1 MIATPRP
8 DSKTA
13 GAAPATASPSAFVSS
28 GATLAIA
35 GDRPEPSSFLKLG
48 RYTFKP
54 AQTSEEY
61 AQVHRLNYKT
71 FVRELPQHSDPG
83 SDELVDKFHDKNTYY
98 VALYDDRVVGMIS
111 GHDQAPF
118 SVADKMS
125 DKRQLTLLGPR
136 PFEVRLLAVEPEHR
150 HRYVVTGLM
159 WAIFRF
165 AELHGYT
172 HLLISGVTDKGG
184 MYEKL
189 GFLPLGPAVKS
200 GEVFYTPMWCDIR
213 RMREHVSAIEGRL
226 EKRAQS
232 APEVVVPAA
241 EPDIQ
246 PMSMMPGPAHL
257 SKKVAEAFARPMMS
271 HRGLKFAEMF
281 GGIRSRLFD
290 MTGQPAALFVGSGTL
305 ANEVVGATIGA
316 DRKLKRGLML
326 VNGEFG
332 RRLTHQAKRAG
343 LEFAQLDW
351 DWGQTW
357 DLAKVAATLDAN
369 RDINWIWAAHLES
382 STGMIN
388 NVTGLTKLAK
398 ERGVKVCLDCVS
410 AMGSVHIDLRDVH
423 LASGVSNKSLGAVA
437 GLSMVFASPAT
448 LDGVDQNHLPA
459 YLDLVESLKVPGP
472 RFTFPSPPVHALL
485 AALDEYASPE
495 AREKTF
501 SRYQQMGSY
510 IRTQLRSLGLP
521 ALVSD
526 EHAAPVVTTFNPPAG
541 LTADAFIQR
550 CLDWGFQI
558 GGESGYLRQKNWLQ
572 LATMGDVQLED
583 CRNLFDRLRVW
594 LKR

>member
-1 MIATPRP
+1 MIATTR
-8 DSKTA
+8 SELTSA
-13 GAAPATASPSAFVSS
+13 GPLL
-28 GATLAIA
+28 TLAPGDRAA
-35 GDRPEPSSFLKLG
+35 GDRAEPSSFLRLG
-48 RYTFKP
+48 RYSFKP

-83 SDELVDKFHDKNTYY
+83 TEQLVDKFHDRNTYY
-98 VALYDDRVVGMIS
+98 VAIYEGRVVGMIS
-111 GHDQAPF
+111 GHDEAPF
-118 SVADKMS
+118 SVADKMT
-125 DKRQLTLLGPR
+125 DKRHLTLLGPR

-159 WAIFRF
+159 WAIFSF
-165 AELHGYT
+165 AEKSGYS
-172 HLLISGVTDKGG
+172 HLLISGVADKTG

-226 EKRAQS
+226 EKRAQN
-232 APEVVVPAA
+232 APAVTMPDIEPEV
-241 EPDIQ
+241 Q

-257 SKKVAEAFARPMMS
+257 SKKVTEAFVRPMMS

-281 GGIRSRLFD
+281 GGIRSRLHD

-316 DRKLKRGLML
+316 DRKFKRGLML

-332 RRLTHQAKRAG
+332 RRLTHQARRAG
-343 LEFAQLDW
+343 LTFAQLDW
-351 DWGQTW
+351 DWGKMW
-357 DLAKVAATLDAN
+357 DLNHVAQTLDQN
-369 RDINWIWAAHLES
+369 PDINWIWAAHLES
-382 STGMIN
+382 STGLLN
-388 NVTGLTKLAK
+388 DVAGLTALAK
-398 ERGVKVCLDCVS
+398 KCNVKVCLDCVS
-410 AMGSVHIDLRDVH
+410 AMGSVDIDLRDVH

-437 GLSMVFASPAT
+437 GLSMVFADPAS
-448 LDGVDQNHLPA
+448 LEGVDQNEVPA

-485 AALDEYASPE
+485 AALDEYATPE
-495 AREKTF
+495 ARAKTF
-501 SRYQQMGSY
+501 GRYRRMGSF
-510 IRTQLRSLGLP
+510 IRTQLRELGLP
-521 ALVSD
+521 PLVAD
-526 EHAAPVVTTFNPPAG
+526 EFAAPVVTTFSPPAG

-583 CRNLFDRLRVW
+583 CHNLFDRLRVW

>member
-1 MIATPRP
+1 MIATKRP
-8 DSKTA
+8 ESSAT
-13 GAAPATASPSAFVSS
+13 GSLEMVAP
-28 GATLAIA
+28 
-35 GDRPEPSSFLKLG
+35 GDRPEPSSFLRLG
-48 RYTFKP
+48 RYSFKP
-54 AQTSEEY
+54 AETAEEY

-83 SDELVDKFHDKNTYY
+83 KEELVDKFHDRNTYY

-118 SVADKMS
+118 SVADKMA
-125 DKRQLTLLGPR
+125 DKRQLSLLGAR

-165 AELHGYT
+165 AENAGYS
-172 HLLISGVTDKGG
+172 HLLISGVHDKAG

-189 GFLPLGPAVKS
+189 GFLPLGPAMKS

-213 RMREHVSAIEGRL
+213 RMRDHVSAIEGRL

-232 APEVVVPAA
+232 APAVTMPEV
-241 EPDIQ
+241 EPQVQ

-257 SKKVAEAFARPMMS
+257 SKNVADAFAQPMMS
-271 HRGLKFAEMF
+271 HRGLKFLELF
-281 GGIRSRLFD
+281 HGIRTRLFD

-305 ANEVVGATIGA
+305 ANEVVGATLGA

-332 RRLTHQAKRAG
+332 RRLTHQAKRAQ
-343 LEFAQLDW
+343 LNFVQLDW
-351 DWGQTW
+351 DWGKSW
-357 DLAKVAATLDAN
+357 DLAQVAATLDKN
-369 RDINWIWAAHLES
+369 PDINWIWAVHLES
-382 STGMIN
+382 STGLLN
-388 NVTGLTKLAK
+388 NVAGLCKLAK
-398 ERGVKVCLDCVS
+398 ERGVKVNLDCVS
-410 AMGSVHIDLRDVH
+410 AMGSVDIDLREVH
-423 LASGVSNKSLGAVA
+423 LAAGVSNKSLGAVA
-437 GLSMVFASPAT
+437 GLSMVFGNPAT
-448 LDGVDQNHLPA
+448 LDGVDQSKIPA
-459 YLDLVESLKVPGP
+459 YLDLVESLKTPGP

-485 AALDEYASPE
+485 AALDEYATPE
-495 AREKTF
+495 ARAKTF
-501 SRYQQMGSY
+501 ARYREMGSY
-510 IRTQLRSLGLP
+510 IRRELMELELP
-521 ALVSD
+521 PLVGED
-526 EHAAPVVTTFNPPAG
+526 VAAPVVTTFSPPAG

-550 CLDWGFQI
+550 CLDWGYQI

-572 LATMGDVQLED
+572 LATMGAVQLAD
-583 CRNLFDRLRVW
+583 CQALFDRLRVW